1 MLRGII
7 QGGIWGLALALAI
20 GAILSLSIPLH
31 RSGPPTAT
39 LPLVPEGA
47 AFDDARAD
55 LPVRLPTPI
64 EAPVS
69 PEGRAVTQPQGPT
82 PEDTAALDA
91 DTRTGGETPEL
102 AAPVAPLAEA
112 PDAAPS
118 SDVAAPTP
126 IAPVLPSPQAMTPEA
141 PAGDTLALVDRETP
155 QPPRAAPDAA
165 ITGFPS
171 ADLDDMTVTPAPDA
185 PPATTRAPEALPP
198 TPADP
203 AVPPVST
210 AIVPAD
216 KAQDTG
222 EESALA
228 ALDEPAG
235 MEQPREE
242 AGEEASDEAGA
253 DVPAEAEVSESA
265 PIEAPSQEAMTET
278 APADAD
284 TAAPTAPPSA
294 SPDPAQQPTA
304 PDTTTDAAPARP
316 RLPTTETP
324 AEPLTETPTE
334 DSVARSLPGTPGIR
348 IIDRTDPAP
357 EAPEAPVAEPTPDPA
372 PGDDAAPI
380 DRFAAP
386 FDNPEGKPILSIVMI
401 DDGTAG
407 ITLPDSFP
415 YPLSIAVPVSRP
427 DAPEAMRHYRDE
439 GHEVLA
445 LVDLPQGATP
455 QDLSVAAQDWLA
467 RLDQVV
473 AVMEAPAADGAS
485 ALQAGR
491 AIGEQLASILETS
504 GHGLLLYP
512 QGLDTTRK
520 LASRK
525 GVPAATIFR
534 DLDADGQNASVIR
547 RFLDNSAFKAGVE
560 GSVIL
565 VTRLRPDTIE
575 ALLIWGLADR
585 ASRVALAP
593 VSHALKAA
601 AP

>member
-112 PDAAPS
+112 PDVAPS
-118 SDVAAPTP
+118 SDVAAPAP
-126 IAPVLPSPQAMTPEA
+126 VAPVLPSPQAMTPEA

-185 PPATTRAPEALPP
+185 PPATARAPEALPQA
-198 TPADP
+198 PADP

-210 AIVPAD
+210 GNVPAD

-228 ALDEPAG
+228 ALDEPAD
-235 MEQPREE
+235 MEQPT
-242 AGEEASDEAGA
+242 EEASDEAGA
-253 DVPAEAEVSESA
+253 DVPAEAEVSETV
-265 PIEAPSQEAMTET
+265 PIEAPSPKAMTEA

-284 TAAPTAPPSA
+284 TAAPTAPASA
-294 SPDPAQQPTA
+294 SPDPAPQPTA

-324 AEPLTETPTE
+324 IEPQTETPAE
-334 DSVARSLPGTPGIR
+334 DPVARSLPGTPGIR
-348 IIDRTDPAP
+348 IIDRTDPTPETPLAP
-357 EAPEAPVAEPTPDPA
+357 ETEPTPDPA
-372 PGDDAAPI
+372 PATDTAPI
-380 DRFAAP
+380 DQFAAP

-427 DAPEAMRHYRDE
+427 DAPEAMRRYRDE

-467 RLDQVV
+467 RMDQVV

-491 AIGEQLASILETS
+491 AIGEQLASILVTS

-534 DLDADGQNASVIR
+534 DLDAEGQNASVIR